1 MWIDVIC
8 WNKNVKRKINL
19 GNEIGN
25 DIEFNIY
32 SWILMM
38 VEYWSKDI

>member
-1 MWIDVIC
+1 MQMMSFVEI
-8 WNKNVKRKINL
+8 KNVKRKINL
-19 GNEIGN
+19 RN